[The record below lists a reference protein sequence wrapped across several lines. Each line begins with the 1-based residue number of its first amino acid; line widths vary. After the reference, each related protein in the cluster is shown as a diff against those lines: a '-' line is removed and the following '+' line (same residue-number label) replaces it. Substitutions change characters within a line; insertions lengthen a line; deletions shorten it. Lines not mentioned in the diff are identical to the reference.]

1 MDATDKY
8 FDIEYLKADKYQ
20 QETGL
25 LYDDAWKRKK
35 ELKEEGA
42 DEIRIL
48 QR

>member
-1 MDATDKY
+1 MEDTDRY
-8 FDIEYLKADKYQ
+8 FDIEYLKDDKYQ

-25 LYDDAWKRKK
+25 LYADAWERKK